1 MNEKITETM
10 KQAKI
15 VPVIKLLH
23 AADAIPLMDALSA
36 GGLPVAEITFRTSAA
51 AAAIALVK
59 KNRPEILLGAGTVL
73 TLNQAQQ
80 AVDAG
85 AAFIVAPGF
94 NPELVDWCIERNI
107 PVIPGVNSP
116 TQVEMGLRKGL
127 TMLKFFPAEASGGV
141 AMLKALSSVYEVKF
155 MPTGGIHAGNILSYL
170 KLPKVI
176 ACGGTWMVKEELI
189 SSGNFAEITSI
200 TREAVSLVREL

>member
-1 MNEKITETM
+1 M

-51 AAAIALVK
+51 AEAIALVK

-73 TLNQAQQ
+73 TLDQAQQ

-141 AMLKALSSVYEVKF
+141 AMLKALSSVYEVEF

-170 KLPKVI
+170 TLPKVI